1 MANSAAK
8 QVLTHKPK
16 KQSQPRNA
24 ARKKERNDRLER
36 IRLGY
41 LSYEH
46 YRDSLAQQHDFC
58 LLVTAAH
65 TSLDLIELAVKEII
79 RLLPPLQE
87 MALAHTADNRDAQR
101 AFCSVEHENALP
113 GIAKG
118 VKKLSAKLEA
128 LPGEILSFYQLFGP
142 FVQGVKDVNET
153 PSANIF

>member
-1 MANSAAK
+1 MPASKAAVK
-8 QVLTHKPK
+8 
-16 KQSQPRNA
+16 
-24 ARKKERNDRLER
+24 KKEKNDRLER

-46 YRDSLAQQHDFC
+46 YRDSLIQQHDFHMT
-58 LLVTAAH
+58 VVAAH

-113 GIAKG
+113 GIAKE

-142 FVQGVKDVNET
+142 FAQKAGEADNKHT
-153 PSANIF
+153 ASMF